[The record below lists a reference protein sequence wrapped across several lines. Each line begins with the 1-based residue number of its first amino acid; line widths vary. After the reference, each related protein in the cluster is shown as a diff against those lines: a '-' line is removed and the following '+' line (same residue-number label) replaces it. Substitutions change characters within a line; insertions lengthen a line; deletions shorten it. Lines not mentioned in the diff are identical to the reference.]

1 MEGAF
6 SVQELTDKV
15 GRDAFWL
22 LREMQ
27 DATGKSLR
35 FNDNYIDSRSYAMF
49 VTWYNKTYGEVIE
62 PPKKTPK
69 RAYSTTHRIE
79 IAFKS
84 KYKCN
89 ACDILLPPTFEVDH
103 IVELRNG
110 GKDEFSN
117 LQALC
122 NNCHA
127 AKTRANTLKLNTLF
141 QKEFT
146 ERAEAM
152 EKNAFEKFK
161 RRESKYFSSNDSR

>member
-1 MEGAF
+1 MCG
-6 SVQELTDKV
+6 
-15 GRDAFWL
+15 
-22 LREMQ
+22 
-27 DATGKSLR
+27 
-35 FNDNYIDSRSYAMF
+35 
-49 VTWYNKTYGEVIE
+49 
-62 PPKKTPK
+62 
-69 RAYSTTHRIE
+69 
-79 IAFKS
+79 
-84 KYKCN
+84 
-89 ACDILLPPTFEVDH
+89 ILLPPTFEVDH

-146 ERAEAM
+146 KRAEAM

-161 RRESKYFSSNDSR
+161 RKESKYFSSNDTR